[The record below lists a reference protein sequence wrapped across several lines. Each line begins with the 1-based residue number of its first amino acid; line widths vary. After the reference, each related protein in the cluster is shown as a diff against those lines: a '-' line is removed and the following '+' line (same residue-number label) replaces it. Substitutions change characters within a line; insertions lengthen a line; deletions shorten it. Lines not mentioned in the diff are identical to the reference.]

1 MTLVLTFGP
10 KAAIVRFHE
19 LRFGQLRLGLGRKA
33 ALYRLTVSGS
43 IDGVEAH
50 QDNRSTNAPSLRVHP
65 SSCRDYRPLELR
77 CYHREPKRA
86 RSRLGAKVR
95 SR

>member
-50 QDNRSTNAPSLRVHP
+50 QDNRSTIATFRPALPSIRP
-65 SSCRDYRPLELR
+65 GYRP
-77 CYHREPKRA
+77 P
-86 RSRLGAKVR
+86 
-95 SR
+95 